1 MVHLWAFLEPRSSSG
16 SELIFVL
23 SEGVG
28 VRRKIVFNGCE
39 FERDAQECQTLFH
52 PLSLSPLF
60 SCVDEYGYVVFF
72 PPASNL
78 GDKRRVNITK
88 HTWLPT
94 SDLSCAYHYIS
105 FHVVWN
111 VAHSTA
117 AAAIFLDELYT
128 LWLAGENVPSCSL
141 VTSQSDL
148 NAA

>member
-60 SCVDEYGYVVFF
+60 SCVDEYVVFF
-72 PPASNL
+72 PSCF
-78 GDKRRVNITK
+78 KFRRQKKGKYNKTHMI
-88 HTWLPT
+88 
-94 SDLSCAYHYIS
+94 AY
-105 FHVVWN
+105 F
-111 VAHSTA
+111 
-117 AAAIFLDELYT
+117 
-128 LWLAGENVPSCSL
+128 
-141 VTSQSDL
+141 
-148 NAA
+148 